1 MFVSHL
7 SGRVLPAVL
16 ESALSADFVTA
27 DPGALLVLREGARSV
42 SPALARRRGVLH
54 FAYRVTLAPEV
65 PAPAAFDEGWID
77 ALGTA
82 EDLERWRN
90 GGALSWDARAAT
102 ASLLSAP
109 SRSGALAL
117 ERAHFALIQA
127 SGEKTGRI
135 DAFFASRG
143 SRSPR
148 P

>member
-7 SGRVLPAVL
+7 SGRVSPGVL
-16 ESALSADFVTA
+16 ESALSADFVAA
-27 DPGALLVLREGARSV
+27 DPDAVLVLREGGRVV

-65 PAPAAFDEGWID
+65 AAETAFEEGWVD
-77 ALGTA
+77 AIGTA
-82 EDLERWRN
+82 ADLDRWRA
-90 GGALSWDARAAT
+90 GDELSWEARAA
-102 ASLLSAP
+102 ASALLSAP

-127 SGEKTGRI
+127 SEGKVPKI

>member
-7 SGRVLPAVL
+7 SGRVSPEVL
-16 ESALSADFVTA
+16 ESALSADFVAA
-27 DPGALLVLREGARSV
+27 DPESVLVLRDGRRTL

-65 PAPAAFDEGWID
+65 PAKTAFDEGWID

-82 EDLERWRN
+82 EDVGRWRS
-90 GGALSWDARAAT
+90 GGELSWEARAA
-102 ASLLSAP
+102 ASSLLSAP

-127 SGEKTGRI
+127 SDEKRERI
-135 DAFFASRG
+135 DAFFASRA
-143 SRSPR
+143 SRSER
-148 P
+148 S